1 MKVATAGQWVKATRS
16 AIAGRRRSQPW
27 TVAVARAL
35 IASRIAD
42 PGKKRDY
49 ADEIPYAPQ
58 KQSGKMPTSGDQSG
72 KMPRCFPS
80 ARLSRTREDDDDVAP
95 RRPRGAASPSP
106 AGVSQRGEGWTRAQR
121 EPGWGVSH
129 PGYAFPAASA
139 S

>member
-1 MKVATAGQWVKATRS
+1 MKVATAGQCVKATSS
-16 AIAGRRRSQPW
+16 AMAGRSRSQPW

-58 KQSGKMPTSGDQSG
+58 EQSGKMPTSGDQSG

-80 ARLSRTREDDDDVAP
+80 ARLSRTREDDDDLPRAP
-95 RRPRGAASPSP
+95 ASRRRSIPPR
-106 AGVSQRGEGWTRAQR
+106 EGRAESRLQAR
-121 EPGWGVSH
+121 PGWGGTTVSIGQARRCPPH
-129 PGYAFPAASA
+129 P
-139 S
+139 